1 MPYLSRLNTLILNT
15 NIMKL
20 SEKFKE
26 ALCYVFLL
34 GIVVFML
41 LGCNVKL
48 SKRQKT
54 QDEIQMQ
61 FFKEQIKIRTHYLT
75 LNNLNNIQK

>member
-1 MPYLSRLNTLILNT
+1 
-15 NIMKL
+15 MKL

-26 ALCYVFLL
+26 NMCYAYILL
-34 GIVVFML
+34 ILSFML
-41 LGCNVKL
+41 LGCNKPIL

-54 QDEIQMQ
+54 QDEIQLQ

-75 LNNLNNIQK
+75 LNNLKL